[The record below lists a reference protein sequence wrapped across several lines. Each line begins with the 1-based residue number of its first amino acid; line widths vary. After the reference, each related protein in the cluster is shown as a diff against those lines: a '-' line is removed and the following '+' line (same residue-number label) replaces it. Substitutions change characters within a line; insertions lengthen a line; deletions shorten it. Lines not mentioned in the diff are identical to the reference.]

1 MSCKL
6 ESILRKKINSSNNQ
20 VSFDFKKK
28 EAKKFGIS
36 EDDVLKILIKKEHS
50 FDF

>member
-6 ESILRKKINSSNNQ
+6 QDILKKKVNSANNQ
-20 VSFDFKKK
+20 ISFDFKKR

-36 EDDVLKILIKKEHS
+36 EDDVLKILIKKENK